1 MSAPAQSGHGGTLT
15 QCVAAIFE
23 PDNLKPSKTLRWSRG
38 DTIRLSEAR
47 GGRNCVRRPRINYP
61 AANVA

>member
-38 DTIRLSEAR
+38 
-47 GGRNCVRRPRINYP
+47 GNH
-61 AANVA
+61 